1 LGILNW
7 TLHEAGPERTGPKF
21 SEQPYSRSLIRCKE
35 TNRIFFINIVE
46 IKGRAMIF
54 FLNFES
60 RGEEGHVTL
69 EIPHF
74 LEALLFVNFIEGKV
88 SPWSKLM

>member
-1 LGILNW
+1 
-7 TLHEAGPERTGPKF
+7 
-21 SEQPYSRSLIRCKE
+21 
-35 TNRIFFINIVE
+35 
-46 IKGRAMIF
+46 MIF
-54 FLNFES
+54 FFNFES